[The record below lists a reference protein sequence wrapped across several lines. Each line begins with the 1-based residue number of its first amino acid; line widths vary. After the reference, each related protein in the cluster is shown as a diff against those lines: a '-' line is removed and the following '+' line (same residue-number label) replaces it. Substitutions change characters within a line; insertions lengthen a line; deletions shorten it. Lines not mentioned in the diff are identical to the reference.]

1 MKVENKVT
9 PNEEQINGFLENPEI
24 GPISMVNLLKY
35 KDKAIYKDGRDT
47 DLSGEE
53 AYGLYAVE
61 VINLVKKYGGE
72 FIFAGKVN
80 RLMLGEV
87 EEMWDSI
94 AIAKYP
100 NRKALSEMTMDPT
113 YQKIHVHREAGLEGQ
128 LNIETIYKYEKNIN
142 FYKFYYFSIYY
153 WPSLIKLS

>member
-9 PNEEQINGFLENPEI
+9 PNEDQINGFLEDPEI

-35 KDKAIYKDGRDT
+35 KEKAIYDDDRDT

-53 AYGLYAVE
+53 AYGLYAAE
-61 VINLVKKYGGE
+61 VINLVEKYGGE
-72 FIFAGKVN
+72 FLFAGKVN

-87 EEMWDSI
+87 DEMWDSI

-100 NRKALSEMTMDPT
+100 NRKAMFEMTMDPE
-113 YQKIHVHREAGLEGQ
+113 YQKIHVHRDAGLEGQ
-128 LNIETIYKYEKNIN
+128 LNIETI
-142 FYKFYYFSIYY
+142 
-153 WPSLIKLS
+153 

>member
-1 MKVENKVT
+1 MKVKNKVT

-35 KDKAIYKDGRDT
+35 KEKAIYDDGRDT
-47 DLSGEE
+47 NLSGEE
-53 AYGLYAVE
+53 AYGLYAAK
-61 VINLVKKYGGE
+61 VINLVEKYGGE
-72 FIFAGKVN
+72 FLFAGKVN

-100 NRKALSEMTMDPT
+100 NRKAMFEMTMDPE
-113 YQKIHVHREAGLEGQ
+113 YQKIHVHRDAGLEGQ
-128 LNIETIYKYEKNIN
+128 LNIETI
-142 FYKFYYFSIYY
+142 
-153 WPSLIKLS
+153 